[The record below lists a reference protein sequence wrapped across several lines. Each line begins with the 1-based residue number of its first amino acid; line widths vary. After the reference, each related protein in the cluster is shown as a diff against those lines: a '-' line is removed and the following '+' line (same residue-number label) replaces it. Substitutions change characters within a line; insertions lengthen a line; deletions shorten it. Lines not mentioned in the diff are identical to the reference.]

1 MKLESNATPHRRET
15 VGLILGFIGVL
26 GFSVSLPATRVAVK
40 PIGWVFVSFGR
51 AVVAGVLALV
61 TLAITKSPR
70 PSRALLP
77 RFGLVIGGVVLGFP
91 AMTGLALRH
100 APAGHGAVVIGLLP
114 AATAGWS
121 LFRSGERPSPTF
133 WVWAAVGV
141 AAVTYLAVTRASTR
155 DLAVGDLYLLAAVVF
170 AAIGYTEGAILSKT
184 LGGWQT
190 ISWAVVLALPITITL
205 ALIGLPAIQP
215 HVVWTAWFG
224 FAYISVV
231 SMYVAF
237 FAWYSGLA
245 MGGVARVSQIQL
257 LQPVMSL
264 VWAAIFLHEHIDAL
278 IAVVALIVL
287 ISVFG
292 SKRSAIAPSPTIPA
306 SHETASTRA

>member
-1 MKLESNATPHRRET
+1 M
-15 VGLILGFIGVL
+15 
-26 GFSVSLPATRVAVK
+26 
-40 PIGWVFVSFGR
+40 
-51 AVVAGVLALV
+51 
-61 TLAITKSPR
+61 
-70 PSRALLP
+70 
-77 RFGLVIGGVVLGFP
+77 
-91 AMTGLALRH
+91 
-100 APAGHGAVVIGLLP
+100 
-114 AATAGWS
+114 
-121 LFRSGERPSPTF
+121 F
-133 WVWAAVGV
+133 WLWAAVGV

-155 DLAVGDLYLLAAVVF
+155 DLAVGDLYLLAAVLF
-170 AAIGYTEGAILSKT
+170 AAVGYTEGAYLSKT

-205 ALIGLPAIQP
+205 AIRGLPAVQP
-215 HVVWTAWFG
+215 HAVWTAWAS

-292 SKRSAIAPSPTIPA
+292 SKRSAIAPSRV
-306 SHETASTRA
+306 TAR